1 MSVKIYMKSG
11 KKNYKEQRLIK
22 ELQPI
27 IDKKI
32 QENPDLT
39 FTAANNYEELQ
50 ELHRYYTSEE
60 TQFEEI
66 NNKDMAKK
74 NEKVQEEEDL
84 SKVVEDKSST
94 NFDFDDDGDSNFIDP
109 FNREEPTTYDYTL
122 EGGLSKES
130 VNPDGRTDFAE
141 PMSFDEAFIIPDDN
155 DEDEAQQPTSGG
167 KTNQGKSNTP
177 PPRQKREKQEPFN
190 PAFDDMSGSKKKKST
205 KKFAKYIVEAVC
217 ALAEKGFVWYANKD
231 INESKLAEYE
241 MNGEMDLGLLVT
253 LADGQE
259 ATIKQFFQGQCFA
272 AEQLAKFEDEEK
284 ADMTEALTEVFMEK
298 GIAPTATQEL
308 MIVVGGVLVKKG
320 AMLFALK
327 SQTNSL
333 LDQLRVRNEGVAQNQ
348 NYSQPQYEPQVQT
361 YEDAVPEP
369 QQEVVYEEE
378 VVQQEVLIPEQE
390 VLEIEQVIETK
401 E

>member
-1 MSVKIYMKSG
+1 MSINIYNKKG
-11 KKNYKEQRLIK
+11 KKSYKENRLIK
-22 ELQPI
+22 ELEPLINAQM
-27 IDKKI
+27 
-32 QENPDLT
+32 ENNPDAK
-39 FTAANNYEELQ
+39 FTPAKNFDELQ
-50 ELHRYYTSEE
+50 ELHRRYTSQE
-60 TQFEEI
+60 TEFEEI
-66 NNKDMAKK
+66 KDKDMAKK
-74 NEKVQEEEDL
+74 NETVEQDDFMQEMNE
-84 SKVVEDKSST
+84 KST
-94 NFDFDDDGDSNFIDP
+94 NTIDFDDDGDNNFIDP

-122 EGGLSKES
+122 EGGLSKDN

-141 PMSFDEAFIIPDDN
+141 PMSFDEAFIIPDDSDDN
-155 DEDEAQQPTSGG
+155 ETQQPTSGG
-167 KTNQGKSNTP
+167 KTNQGKTNTP
-177 PPRQKREKQEPFN
+177 PPRPKREKQEPFN

-231 INESKLAEYE
+231 INDSKLAEYE
-241 MNGEMDLGLLVT
+241 MNGEMDLSLLVT

-272 AEQLAKFEDEEK
+272 AEELAKFESEEK

-333 LDQLRVRNEGVAQNQ
+333 LDQLRVRNEGGAQT
-348 NYSQPQYEPQVQT
+348 YTPQQQTYEPQPQA

-378 VVQQEVLIPEQE
+378 VAQPQALLPQEE

>member
-1 MSVKIYMKSG
+1 MNGKSNDTIG
-11 KKNYKEQRLIK
+11 
-22 ELQPI
+22 
-27 IDKKI
+27 
-32 QENPDLT
+32 
-39 FTAANNYEELQ
+39 
-50 ELHRYYTSEE
+50 
-60 TQFEEI
+60 
-66 NNKDMAKK
+66 
-74 NEKVQEEEDL
+74 
-84 SKVVEDKSST
+84 
-94 NFDFDDDGDSNFIDP
+94 FDDDSDSTFIDP

-122 EGGLSKES
+122 EGGLSKDN

-141 PMSFDEAFIIPDDN
+141 PMSFDEAFVIPDDSD
-155 DEDEAQQPTSGG
+155 DEGEVQQPTSGG
-167 KTNQGKSNTP
+167 KTNQGKTNTP

-190 PAFDDMSGSKKKKST
+190 PSFDDMSGSKKKKST

-231 INESKLAEYE
+231 INDSKLAEYE
-241 MNGEMDLGLLVT
+241 MNGEMDLSLLVT

-272 AEQLAKFEDEEK
+272 AEELAKFEDEEK

-333 LDQLRVRNEGVAQNQ
+333 LDQLRVRNEGNART
-348 NYSQPQYEPQVQT
+348 YEPQPQT
-361 YEDAVPEP
+361 YEPQPQPQGYEEVIAEP
-369 QQEVVYEEE
+369 IVEQPIQEVE
-378 VVQQEVLIPEQE
+378 VAIPQEE

>member
-1 MSVKIYMKSG
+1 MKNG
-11 KKNYKEQRLIK
+11 KRNYKEQRILK

-32 QENPDLT
+32 QENPDIRFSPATT
-39 FTAANNYEELQ
+39 FEELQ
-50 ELHRYYTSEE
+50 ALHRQYTSQE
-60 TQFEEI
+60 TTFEEI
-66 NNKDMAKK
+66 KNNDMAKK
-74 NEKVQEEEDL
+74 NIEVEEEDDFL
-84 SKVVEDKSST
+84 KEMNSKPNESIG
-94 NFDFDDDGDSNFIDP
+94 FDDDDDNTFIDP
-109 FNREEPTTYDYTL
+109 FNREEPTTYNYTL
-122 EGGLSKES
+122 ESGLSKDN
-130 VNPDGRTDFAE
+130 VNADGRTDFAE
-141 PMSFDEAFIIPDDN
+141 PMSFDEAFVIPNDN
-155 DEDEAQQPTSGG
+155 NDNESEQPTSGG
-167 KTNQGKSNTP
+167 KTNQGKTNTP
-177 PPRQKREKQEPFN
+177 PPRQKREKAEPLN
-190 PAFDDMSGSKKKKST
+190 PSFDDMSASKKKKST

-231 INESKLAEYE
+231 INESKLTEYE
-241 MNGEMDLGLLVT
+241 MNGEMDLSLLVT

-333 LDQLRVRNEGVAQNQ
+333 LDQLRIRNEGNPQGNT
-348 NYSQPQYEPQVQT
+348 YQPQPEYQPQ
-361 YEDAVPEP
+361 P
-369 QQEVVYEEE
+369 QAYEE
-378 VVQQEVLIPEQE
+378 VIPEAQPVVEQQIEEAEVQVPQEE